1 MMSVASSLSSSTFDA
16 ESISVPM
23 EYVPSPSL
31 PQMPLRKSAVY
42 ELELKDLEAL
52 ANHQL
57 ITVQEKLLEGL
68 SNCRA
73 LESVIRDSFTSIK
86 RKYRRAGQETLR
98 TSVPQIDDE
107 LAESLRVLAELEARL
122 PVIRTQAIKISSCM
136 IRVVRRPKRSRTTSD
151 G

>member
-1 MMSVASSLSSSTFDA
+1 MLSRR
-16 ESISVPM
+16 
-23 EYVPSPSL
+23 PSPSL

-42 ELELKDLEAL
+42 ELELKDLEVNFSSSPYLSQSRPGEDHQAL

-86 RKYRRAGQETLR
+86 
-98 TSVPQIDDE
+98 
-107 LAESLRVLAELEARL
+107 
-122 PVIRTQAIKISSCM
+122 
-136 IRVVRRPKRSRTTSD
+136 VRRGSLSSPLIIFACGAKAN
-151 G
+151 

>member
-1 MMSVASSLSSSTFDA
+1 MLSRR
-16 ESISVPM
+16 
-23 EYVPSPSL
+23 PSPSL

-42 ELELKDLEAL
+42 ELELKDLEVNFSSSPYLSQPRPREDHHQAL

-86 RKYRRAGQETLR
+86 
-98 TSVPQIDDE
+98 
-107 LAESLRVLAELEARL
+107 
-122 PVIRTQAIKISSCM
+122 
-136 IRVVRRPKRSRTTSD
+136 VRRVSLLSSSRAAQMPIDSKLI
-151 G
+151 

>member
-1 MMSVASSLSSSTFDA
+1 MLSRR
-16 ESISVPM
+16 
-23 EYVPSPSL
+23 PSPSL

-42 ELELKDLEAL
+42 ELELKDLEVNFSSSPYPSQSRPGEDHQAL

-86 RKYRRAGQETLR
+86 
-98 TSVPQIDDE
+98 
-107 LAESLRVLAELEARL
+107 
-122 PVIRTQAIKISSCM
+122 
-136 IRVVRRPKRSRTTSD
+136 VRRGSLSSPLIIFACGTNAN
-151 G
+151 